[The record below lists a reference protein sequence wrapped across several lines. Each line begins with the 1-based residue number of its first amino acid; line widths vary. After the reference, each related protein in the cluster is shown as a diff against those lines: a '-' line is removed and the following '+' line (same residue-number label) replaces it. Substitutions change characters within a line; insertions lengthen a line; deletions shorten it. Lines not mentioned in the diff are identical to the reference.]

1 MTADDS
7 IATVD
12 LTGSDYVI
20 ERNLLRTECRVY
32 DDSGALLLQTKRRPF
47 ETRKAFTF
55 LDARGRPFYA
65 VGARCVDGDDG
76 NYTLTEAGTDDDI
89 AVLETDFTA
98 FKHVWRVRS
107 PDGDLWAVIE
117 SQHTLLEAARN
128 VVEVIG
134 WRPREYTITGPNGE
148 AFGRLEGR
156 FSLRNTHE
164 LHVGDSGNAPKESL
178 VAAAIAID
186 ALAGT

>member
-1 MTADDS
+1 MTDTDP
-7 IATVD
+7 IANVD

-20 ERNLLRTECRVY
+20 KRSLFRTEFRVY
-32 DDSGALLLQTKRRPF
+32 DDSGTLVLKTRRKRFEMRETFPLL
-47 ETRKAFTF
+47 
-55 LDARGRPFYA
+55 DSSGRPAYDVEAGSVFEFA
-65 VGARCVDGDDG
+65 GD
-76 NYTLTEAGTDDDI
+76 YTLTEAGTDDVI
-89 AVLETDFTA
+89 AVLERDCTS

-117 SQHTLLEAARN
+117 SQRTLLDAARN

-156 FSLRNTHE
+156 FSLWDTHD
-164 LHVGDSGNAPKESL
+164 LHVGDSGDAPKESL

-186 ALAGT
+186 ALEGN